1 MSHLSRA
8 LFAAAIAAFI
18 LSCTT
23 TTTDPGGGTEPVDSC
38 GGSTATWDTIEV
50 ILDNECRFCHEP
62 GTELGGISLD
72 SYDSVVS
79 LMESG
84 LLLATVKREEGV
96 SAMPPI
102 RALDPCDVTVLEAWM
117 KRGYPR

>member
-1 MSHLSRA
+1 MSRLSYA
-8 LFAAAIAAFI
+8 ILTSLAAAFV

-23 TTTDPGGGTEPVDSC
+23 TTTDPGGGSGPVDTC

-50 ILDNECRFCHEP
+50 ILDNECRFCHES

-79 LMESG
+79 VVESG

-96 SAMPPI
+96 AAMPPI
-102 RALDPCDVTVLEAWM
+102 RALDPCDVTVLEVWM
-117 KRGYPR
+117 ERGYPR